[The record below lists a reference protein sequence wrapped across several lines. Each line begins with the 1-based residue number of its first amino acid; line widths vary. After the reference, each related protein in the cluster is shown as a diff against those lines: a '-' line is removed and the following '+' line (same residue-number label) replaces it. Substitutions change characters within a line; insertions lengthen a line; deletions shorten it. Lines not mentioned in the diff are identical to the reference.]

1 MRGGADAVTLVAS
14 RARSPPDGV
23 IVTAVGIFSLLAL
36 ATPRARPPT
45 PPRMTRS
52 VPTSASP
59 LTTFVVSTSDVGDG
73 TRARKT
79 RFSASP
85 DGDPLTYREVLRLWR
100 ADRAFR
106 DVFLRALADEPHAAF
121 FYETP
126 PVTRDTLD
134 RPYEHVIT
142 DAPALVSLPPEPHP
156 FREHLED
163 ARARGEP
170 VAVFLNLGG
179 DATPW
184 RQSTTPPRPPPPRPA
199 RTSPTSSAVPTLTHA
214 TRFSARRPRWWRR
227 ASGTRRRGCPRTA
240 RGYRGYTSESI
251 VGPSTTST
259 NRSGDTDRA
268 RGRRTARA
276 FVRGRVLD
284 ARYAPCSYK
293 MIDRPIRPAALARAL
308 PHRSPLVVLALTP
321 APPPRLPVHAKHPV
335 IITTHIVRKLGS
347 LAFPA
352 KARHAMT
359 SALSGTRKTDVMVAR
374 R

>member
-14 RARSPPDGV
+14 RARSPPGGV

-179 DATPW
+179 DATLVAPVDDA
-184 RQSTTPPRPPPPRPA
+184 SA
-199 RTSPTSSAVPTLTHA
+199 SPSA
-214 TRFSARRPRWWRR
+214 SAC
-227 ASGTRRRGCPRTA
+227 AHLA
-240 RGYRGYTSESI
+240 
-251 VGPSTTST
+251 
-259 NRSGDTDRA
+259 D
-268 RGRRTARA
+268 
-276 FVRGRVLD
+276 FVRGADVD
-284 ARYAPCSYK
+284 
-293 MIDRPIRPAALARAL
+293 
-308 PHRSPLVVLALTP
+308 
-321 APPPRLPVHAKHPV
+321 
-335 IITTHIVRKLGS
+335 
-347 LAFPA
+347 
-352 KARHAMT
+352 ARHALLRAT
-359 SALSGTRKTDVMVAR
+359 AEVVEAR
-374 R
+374 VGDSPTWVSTNGAGVSWLHVRIDRRPKYYVHEPYRRYR

>member
-14 RARSPPDGV
+14 RARSPPGGV

-156 FREHLED
+156 FREHLAD

-179 DATPW
+179 DATLVAPVDDA
-184 RQSTTPPRPPPPRPA
+184 SA
-199 RTSPTSSAVPTLTHA
+199 SPSA
-214 TRFSARRPRWWRR
+214 SAC
-227 ASGTRRRGCPRTA
+227 AHLA
-240 RGYRGYTSESI
+240 
-251 VGPSTTST
+251 
-259 NRSGDTDRA
+259 D
-268 RGRRTARA
+268 
-276 FVRGRVLD
+276 FVRGAD
-284 ARYAPCSYK
+284 A
-293 MIDRPIRPAALARAL
+293 D
-308 PHRSPLVVLALTP
+308 
-321 APPPRLPVHAKHPV
+321 
-335 IITTHIVRKLGS
+335 
-347 LAFPA
+347 
-352 KARHAMT
+352 ARHALLRAT
-359 SALSGTRKTDVMVAR
+359 AEVVEAR
-374 R
+374 VGDSPTWVSTNGAGVSWLHVRIDRRPKYYVHEPYRRYR